1 MAWFS
6 RVVRTCSSC
15 HKSAVLRLAS
25 WCVYGPHIS
34 RSGRSAVTQDE
45 TSRDANDSPKA
56 LLRSGRVRLFENP
69 GRSGAEENW
78 ILFISIS
85 FLYLAA
91 GWQVAGRVG
100 VRCCQVVPVGAPPAR
115 RHTAPLL
122 AGHAENAKHCCS
134 VRFKYCWKLEDG
146 LNVLYSFI
154 ICNQKYRYRSIKSSE
169 EWILRGGFYFFEI
182 WILLNWNIL
191 EGKWIVHA
199 QMNNLIVSIF
209 IYRVLLLI
217 TYLFELCHQLLY
229 LYIV

>member
-6 RVVRTCSSC
+6 RVVRTCLSC
-15 HKSAVLRLAS
+15 HNSAVLRLAS

-45 TSRDANDSPKA
+45 KSRDANNSPKA

-78 ILFISIS
+78 SLFISIS

-115 RHTAPLL
+115 RHTAPL
-122 AGHAENAKHCCS
+122 
-134 VRFKYCWKLEDG
+134 CWPDTPRMQSIV
-146 LNVLYSFI
+146 VLYALRIVVSWKTAWMYSTHSL
-154 ICNQKYRYRSIKSSE
+154 CVTRNTATGPIKSSE
-169 EWILRGGFYFFEI
+169 EWILRGGFYF
-182 WILLNWNIL
+182 WNINPSEL
-191 EGKWIVHA
+191 KYFRGE
-199 QMNNLIVSIF
+199 MNCSCAN
-209 IYRVLLLI
+209 
-217 TYLFELCHQLLY
+217 E
-229 LYIV
+229 

>member
-6 RVVRTCSSC
+6 RVVRTCLSC
-15 HKSAVLRLAS
+15 HNSAVLRLAS

-34 RSGRSAVTQDE
+34 RSGRSAVTQAE
-45 TSRDANDSPKA
+45 TSRDANNSPKA

-78 ILFISIS
+78 SLFISIS

-122 AGHAENAKHCCS
+122 AGHAENAKHCCT
-134 VRFKYCWKLEDG
+134 VRFTYGCKLEDG

-154 ICNQKYRYRSIKSSE
+154 LCNQKYRYRSIKSSE
-169 EWILRGGFYFFEI
+169 EWEWILRGGFYFWKMNPSELKYFRGKNE
-182 WILLNWNIL
+182 LFMR
-191 EGKWIVHA
+191 KWI
-199 QMNNLIVSIF
+199 
-209 IYRVLLLI
+209 
-217 TYLFELCHQLLY
+217 T
-229 LYIV
+229 

>member
-6 RVVRTCSSC
+6 RVVRTCLSC
-15 HKSAVLRLAS
+15 HNSAVLRLAS

-45 TSRDANDSPKA
+45 TSRDANNSPKA

-78 ILFISIS
+78 SLFISIS

-122 AGHAENAKHCCS
+122 AGHAENAKHCCT
-134 VRFKYCWKLEDG
+134 VRFMYCCKLEDG

-154 ICNQKYRYRSIKSSE
+154 MYNHKYRYRSLKSSE
-169 EWILRGGFYFFEI
+169 EWS
-182 WILLNWNIL
+182 WP
-191 EGKWIVHA
+191 V
-199 QMNNLIVSIF
+199 QTV
-209 IYRVLLLI
+209 
-217 TYLFELCHQLLY
+217 C
-229 LYIV
+229 